1 MKPGNSIMKPGI
13 EEARNGDTK
22 LEHEELTGKIIGA
35 AIEVHRA
42 LGPGFIESIYERA
55 LVIALRKRGL
65 KVEQQVEVRIYF
77 DGEDVGAHRLD
88 LFVENEIVVDLKAI
102 KDFTDLHFAIVK
114 SQLRA
119 ADRRHGLLLNFA
131 KPTLEI
137 TRVICD

>member
-1 MKPGNSIMKPGI
+1 MKPGNSITKPGI
-13 EEARNGDTK
+13 VETKNGDTK

-35 AIEVHRA
+35 AIEVQRA

-88 LFVENEIVVDLKAI
+88 LFVENEIIVDLKAI

-119 ADRRHGLLLNFA
+119 AGRRHGLLLNFA

-137 TRVICD
+137 KRVICD